1 MALERTEGL
10 LARSGGGHP
19 KSLLAMAGFTTDPLG
34 RPRSTAL
41 PPEEAEPIIR
51 LYQFAGLEGM
61 GRLEV
66 DSSEP
71 PGPGVEVCRD
81 SGGWGRGPSSSSGGG
96 KQQPSRPRL
105 DGGAVGRKAWDD
117 GAGDNF
123 ILATGVRV
131 GGGGGGGGG
140 GGAAGAGSG
149 ALVLSPPDISSSS
162 RGGGGGAAFARGVGQ
177 ASRAVG
183 RLSLLVLRMGEWA
196 KFKYW
201 SKAAYDMDAEWRR
214 DYARARNETL
224 REREEQMRVNGTDPW
239 LANKDRLFDFE
250 LWTILRTLSGQ
261 SNNNRF

>member
-51 LYQFAGLEGM
+51 PYQFAGLEGM
-61 GRLEV
+61 GGVEV
-66 DSSEP
+66 GSRGP

-81 SGGWGRGPSSSSGGG
+81 SGGWGRGPSSSSEGG
-96 KQQPSRPRL
+96 KQPSRPLL
-105 DGGAVGRKAWDD
+105 DGGAGGRRGWDD

-131 GGGGGGGGG
+131 GGGGGGGG
-140 GGAAGAGSG
+140 AAGAGSG
-149 ALVLSPPDISSSS
+149 ALVLSPDSSSS
-162 RGGGGGAAFARGVGQ
+162 REAAFARGVGRV
-177 ASRAVG
+177 SRAVG